1 MNAYETLLDVESRLL
16 RGVSETELLEI
27 RNQFQ
32 SRAFREELKEYF
44 RTHNYAPQYEDD
56 LIRIGNLCDER
67 HAARVS
73 DFAISDNIGTS
84 SGIALIFGGVFAAVT
99 LPITLVSIP
108 VITIVGGGLIVGRM
122 YLTRKQLS
130 AEALLYEQIAKEI
143 QNYRGKF

>member
-1 MNAYETLLDVESRLL
+1 MNAYETLLDIEFRLS

-27 RNQFQ
+27 RNLVQ
-32 SRAFREELKEYF
+32 SRAFRDELKEYF

-56 LIRIGNLCDER
+56 LIRIGNICDER
-67 HAARVS
+67 RAARAS
-73 DFAISDNIGTS
+73 DLAISDNIGTS